1 MTSLNDLF
9 NDLKNL
15 PDRLQ
20 DCDVEIDNDDLTV
33 SEFNYDS
40 RYGVTVSIDSLVEIY
55 QINGERAKNI
65 LIMPEDKFDEIID
78 LMEAK
83 LKDDLDM
90 ERIKHTVDDI
100 TRATTNLRVLL
111 GVTNADHSER

>member
-20 DCDVEIDNDDLTV
+20 DCDVEIDNDGLNVT
-33 SEFNYDS
+33 EFNYDS
-40 RYGVTVSIDSLVEIY
+40 RYGVTVAIDSLVEID

-65 LIMPEDKFDEIID
+65 LIMPEDSFDEIID
-78 LMEAK
+78 LMEIE
-83 LKDDLDM
+83 LRNNLDM
-90 ERIKHTVDDI
+90 ERIKHTVEDI
-100 TRATTNLRVLL
+100 QRAITNLRVLL

>member
-1 MTSLNDLF
+1 MTTLNDLF
-9 NDLKNL
+9 DRLKNL

-20 DCDVEIDNDDLTV
+20 DSDVEIDNESVTV

-40 RYGVTVSIDSLVEIY
+40 CYGVTVSLDSLVEVEH
-55 QINGERAKNI
+55 INGERAKNI
-65 LIMPEDKFDEIID
+65 LIMREDEFDEIID
-78 LMEAK
+78 LMEIE
-83 LKDDLDM
+83 LRNNLDM